1 MFTEVEGVWGDPKS
15 KYQRKTSF
23 LKRSRLDL
31 CNKKDLKTFHQ
42 KLAKFWPEKK
52 NPGFFSPTVNT
63 GQEIFKARP
72 RQHAILCISFLV
84 REVEISTLWYPFG
97 AYFFLYKPKP

>member
-42 KLAKFWPEKK
+42 KLLKLSKLEKK
-52 NPGFFSPTVNT
+52 TMNFSPKNPDPPE
-63 GQEIFKARP
+63 QLSERRLNNNSEIPKVINFFKSSP
-72 RQHAILCISFLV
+72 R
-84 REVEISTLWYPFG
+84 
-97 AYFFLYKPKP
+97 